1 MFKPLLFT
9 TFSLFIIVGG
19 LIYYQDDNYFTKP
32 QISKNNRLF
41 PEQLDT
47 KALNQ
52 IKIESQGS
60 SVNLMQLK
68 GGGWKEQS
76 FNYEA
81 DPISIQDLLLNL
93 SQIRL
98 GDLVTNNPDHHK
110 RFQLLTPPEN
120 KEDWSEDRHGIS
132 VSLLRGD
139 GTSILSFLLGKNR
152 ISGSGQYA
160 RHIGSNKVF
169 LIPEGLSIDSE
180 ANDWL
185 KKDLL
190 ALESN
195 QVQSLVLK
203 NKEGGSFSIN
213 RDSAETDW
221 KSSSA
226 KSDVPDSDKITTL
239 LNRLGKLSFSKLHI
253 NASVSQ
259 QAEATDLIETTL
271 FVSLFDS
278 RVYTLNLRN
287 NIASN
292 ENYILSMRMGISLV
306 SSGASE
312 AEDSKLRDEME
323 IYNQQVNGRFYEISS
338 WEGKELLLS
347 E

>member
-9 TFSLFIIVGG
+9 TFILFIIGGG
-19 LIYYQDDNYFTKP
+19 LIYYQDDTYFTKP
-32 QISKNNRLF
+32 QISKGNRLF

-52 IKIESQGS
+52 IIIESKGS

-76 FNYEA
+76 LNYEA
-81 DPISIQDLLLNL
+81 DPILIQDLLLNL
-93 SQIRL
+93 SQISL
-98 GDLVTNNPDHHK
+98 GDMVTNNSDHHE
-110 RFQLLTPPEN
+110 RFQLLTTPEN
-120 KEDWSEDRHGIS
+120 KEDWNEDRHGYT

-139 GTSILSFLLGKNR
+139 GTSILSILLGKNR
-152 ISGSGQYA
+152 ASGPGQYV
-160 RHIGSNKVF
+160 RHKGSNKVF

-185 KKDLL
+185 KKELL
-190 ALESN
+190 ELESN
-195 QVQSLVLK
+195 QVQGLVL
-203 NKEGGSFSIN
+203 NNEEGGSFSIN

-221 KSSSA
+221 ESSSE
-226 KSDVPDSDKITTL
+226 KSDVLDSDKITTL
-239 LNRLGKLSFSKLHI
+239 LNRLGKLSFSKLYI
-253 NASVSQ
+253 NDSVSQ
-259 QAEATDLIETTL
+259 QEEGTDLIETTL
-271 FVSLFDS
+271 SVSLFDR

-292 ENYILSMRMGISLV
+292 ENYILSIRMGISLL
-306 SSGASE
+306 SSGTSE
-312 AEDSKLRDEME
+312 VEDSKLRDKME
-323 IYNQQVNGRFYEISS
+323 IYNKQVNGRFYEISS

>member
-1 MFKPLLFT
+1 
-9 TFSLFIIVGG
+9 
-19 LIYYQDDNYFTKP
+19 
-32 QISKNNRLF
+32 
-41 PEQLDT
+41 
-47 KALNQ
+47 
-52 IKIESQGS
+52 
-60 SVNLMQLK
+60 MQLK

-76 FNYEA
+76 LNYEA

-203 NKEGGSFSIN
+203 NEEGSFSIN

-221 KSSSA
+221 KSSSE

-306 SSGASE
+306 ASGASE

>member
-1 MFKPLLFT
+1 MFKYLLFT
-9 TFSLFIIVGG
+9 TFSLFIVGGG
-19 LIYYQDDNYFTKP
+19 LIYYQDENYFTKP
-32 QISKNNRLF
+32 QISKDIKLF
-41 PEQLDT
+41 PEQIDT
-47 KALNQ
+47 TALNQ
-52 IKIESQGS
+52 IIIESQGS
-60 SVNLMQLK
+60 TVNLMQLK
-68 GGGWKEQS
+68 GGVWKEQS

-81 DPISIQDLLLNL
+81 DPILIQDLLLNL

-98 GDLVTNNPDHHK
+98 GDMVTNNPDHHK
-110 RFQLLTPPEN
+110 LFQLLNTPEN

-152 ISGSGQYA
+152 TSGPGQYV
-160 RHIGSNKVF
+160 RHKGSNKVF

-213 RDSAETDW
+213 RDSAETNW
-221 KSSSA
+221 ESSSE
-226 KSDVPDSDKITTL
+226 KSDVPDFDKITTL
-239 LNRLGKLSFSKLHI
+239 LNRLGKLSFSKLYI
-253 NASVSQ
+253 DDSVSQ
-259 QAEATDLIETTL
+259 QAEGTDLIEKTL

-292 ENYILSMRMGISLV
+292 ENYILSLRMGISLV
-306 SSGASE
+306 ASGASE
-312 AEDSKLRDEME
+312 AEDLKLRDEME

>member
-1 MFKPLLFT
+1 
-9 TFSLFIIVGG
+9 
-19 LIYYQDDNYFTKP
+19 
-32 QISKNNRLF
+32 
-41 PEQLDT
+41 
-47 KALNQ
+47 
-52 IKIESQGS
+52 
-60 SVNLMQLK
+60 
-68 GGGWKEQS
+68 
-76 FNYEA
+76 
-81 DPISIQDLLLNL
+81 
-93 SQIRL
+93 
-98 GDLVTNNPDHHK
+98 
-110 RFQLLTPPEN
+110 
-120 KEDWSEDRHGIS
+120 
-132 VSLLRGD
+132 
-139 GTSILSFLLGKNR
+139 
-152 ISGSGQYA
+152 
-160 RHIGSNKVF
+160 
-169 LIPEGLSIDSE
+169 
-180 ANDWL
+180 
-185 KKDLL
+185 
-190 ALESN
+190 
-195 QVQSLVLK
+195 VLK

>member
-1 MFKPLLFT
+1 MRQIQFPFRICC
-9 TFSLFIIVGG
+9 S
-19 LIYYQDDNYFTKP
+19 IY
-32 QISKNNRLF
+32 
-41 PEQLDT
+41 
-47 KALNQ
+47 
-52 IKIESQGS
+52 
-60 SVNLMQLK
+60 LK
-68 GGGWKEQS
+68 
-76 FNYEA
+76 Y
-81 DPISIQDLLLNL
+81 D
-93 SQIRL
+93 L
-98 GDLVTNNPDHHK
+98 GDLVTNNPDHHE

-152 ISGSGQYA
+152 TSGPGQYV
-160 RHIGSNKVF
+160 RHKGSNKVF

-203 NKEGGSFSIN
+203 NEEGGSFSIN

-221 KSSSA
+221 KSSSE

-239 LNRLGKLSFSKLHI
+239 LNRLGKLSFSKLYI
-253 NASVSQ
+253 NDSVSQ
-259 QAEATDLIETTL
+259 QAEGTDLIETTL

-287 NIASN
+287 NVASN

-306 SSGASE
+306 ASGGSE